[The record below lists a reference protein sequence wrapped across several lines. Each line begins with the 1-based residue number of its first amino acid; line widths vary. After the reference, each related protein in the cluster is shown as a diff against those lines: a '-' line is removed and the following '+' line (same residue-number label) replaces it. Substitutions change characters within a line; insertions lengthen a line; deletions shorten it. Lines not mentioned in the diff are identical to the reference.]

1 MQYFSIFFKEF
12 NKLCVTLLRVWR
24 KNTIYWKVRRIKRA
38 FSRAISCG
46 PAWVISQ
53 FTSQRDNC
61 INWYKRDRGP
71 PTGLPPCPKTLDIA
85 RNAGNF
91 QQDISPNMDYF
102 HPGAYMCF
110 RTRRPTTNHH
120 EQQCCYLENGA
131 LMLSPPAAGSADWTS
146 PSKSFLGHWHN
157 DVHPWCLCC
166 KNIESYYCGLYYKR
180 RPANDGSR

>member
-1 MQYFSIFFKEF
+1 MGGDASWICHRGGFCRYLLIAVLLLANTFCQMQTECCITKM
-12 NKLCVTLLRVWR
+12 LQA
-24 KNTIYWKVRRIKRA
+24 IKRA

-91 QQDISPNMDYF
+91 QQDISQNIDYF
-102 HPGAYMCF
+102 HPAAYMCF

-120 EQQCCYLENGA
+120 G
-131 LMLSPPAAGSADWTS
+131 
-146 PSKSFLGHWHN
+146 
-157 DVHPWCLCC
+157 
-166 KNIESYYCGLYYKR
+166 ES
-180 RPANDGSR
+180 